1 MLKKRLVT
9 ALWGIPLIIVVV
21 WFNTPITWF
30 TLLAAVC
37 GGLGVFEFYRLAGVL
52 KTIPLAILGGI
63 ITILFII
70 YPHIRYSF
78 NLPPASL
85 VLTGAVILSL
95 IMLVFLPKEEGLFIH
110 WATMAAGVL
119 YIGWMLSFLILLRL
133 EPGTAAFPEAGRN
146 FVFLALF
153 ATFGSDTAAYFIGKA
168 IGRHKLSPQISPGKT
183 WEGTAAGIIGGVIIC
198 LLFTIDTPLQLP
210 LNYWQ
215 AVLLGVLVS
224 VFGQIGDLVESL
236 VKRNYGVKDSGSLMP
251 GHGGMLDRMDSILFA
266 GVVVY
271 IYYSLAVV

>member
-52 KTIPLAILGGI
+52 KTIPLAILGVI

-110 WATMAAGVL
+110 WATMAAGIL

>member
-52 KTIPLAILGGI
+52 KTIPLAILGVI

-110 WATMAAGVL
+110 WATMAAGIL

-251 GHGGMLDRMDSILFA
+251 GHGGMLDRMDSILFG